1 MELCIVASN
10 YRTEKRQVH
19 VFLDN
24 VVTRFVDRGIKC
36 NVIAPQ
42 SIIRYL
48 FKKNDRRKF
57 VSKRKTPNGNEYIVY
72 SPIYIVY
79 PTRIIGSLHLS
90 DWTKASYTNAVM
102 RTYKKYKMN
111 ADMVYSHFVQAG
123 IAAVRLAK
131 KIKKPSFI
139 ANGEADT
146 IDSLKYVSKS
156 IIKETLK
163 NVSGIISVSTK
174 NKDEIKELCKN
185 DEAIMNKVRIIPNA
199 VDQSKFFV
207 QDKISCR
214 KQLGW
219 PLDAFI
225 VSFTGS
231 FIERKGAQR
240 LSNALDRIEGAYG
253 VFVGRGEMGPT
264 CKNVLFEGKVE
275 NAKIPII
282 LNASDVFCLPT
293 LAEGCSN
300 AIVEAVACGVPV
312 VSSNLPF
319 NFDILDESCSI
330 LVDPMDEEQIYHAI
344 KKIKETPMLMNS
356 LHKGCIRKSKI
367 MSIDYRV
374 DRILDFMN
382 EINIK

>member
-1 MELCIVASN
+1 MIMEFCIVASN

-42 SIIRYL
+42 SIVRYL
-48 FKKNDRRKF
+48 FKKNDRRQF
-57 VSKRKTPNGNEYIVY
+57 VSKRKTVNGREYIVY
-72 SPIYIVY
+72 SPLYFVY
-79 PTRIIGSLHLS
+79 PTKILGSLHLS
-90 DWTKASYTNAVM
+90 DWTKSSYTNAIM
-102 RTYKKYKMN
+102 RTYNKYNFN
-111 ADMVYSHFVQAG
+111 ADVVYSHFVQAG

-131 KIKKPSFI
+131 KIGKPSFI

-146 IDSLKYVSKS
+146 IDSLKFISKR
-156 IIKETLK
+156 IVVETLN

-174 NKDEIKELCKN
+174 NKDEIKELCN
-185 DEAIMNKVRIIPNA
+185 DDKSIMSKVSVIPNA
-199 VDQSKFFV
+199 VDIERFHLL
-207 QDKISCR
+207 DKKTCR

-219 PLDAFI
+219 PEDAFI

-231 FIERKGAQR
+231 FIARKGARR
-240 LSNALDRIEGAYG
+240 LSNALDRIEGAFG
-253 VFVGRGEMGPT
+253 VFIGRGDVGPT
-264 CKNVLFEGKVE
+264 CTNILLQGRVE
-275 NAKIPII
+275 NSTIPVI

-319 NFDILDESCSI
+319 NFDILDASCSI
-330 LVDPMDEEQIYHAI
+330 LVDPMDEEEIYQAI
-344 KKIKETPMLMNS
+344 KQIKENPNYMDQ
-356 LHKGCIRKSKI
+356 LHNGCMKKSKLL
-367 MSIDYRV
+367 SIDYRV
-374 DRILDFMN
+374 DRIL
-382 EINIK
+382 ELIKQKS